1 MDRILDRKYGP
12 FSGRVYGLI
21 LNLIANAVAIHGA
34 INYVIK
40 GHSPLEMFLGI
51 GTTVI
56 CCLILAI
63 PSK

>member
-40 GHSPLEMFLGI
+40 GQSPSRCTWE
-51 GTTVI
+51 
-56 CCLILAI
+56 
-63 PSK
+63 